1 MLEYSSC
8 AIRVSLFGEFYPL
21 FLKKN
26 QAKWRKVLLVVLLLE
41 KEPISNRSPKT
52 EREKCVGVGGR
63 ILCALC
69 RSIETVETFDCKQ
82 QEEQMY
88 HHQNHHHAPTP
99 TLVTASGTP
108 LKSSNKALTV
118 RAIISGAMVGIIIAS
133 MNVSFGLKTGWSQ
146 AGSVLAACIS
156 IGLFALIKPKLAFSM
171 EEANVAQT
179 VASAAGSMTMS
190 AGLIGPM
197 PALALLGYEF
207 SYLGLASWSI
217 SVAYL
222 GVFLA
227 VPLRDHFLVQHRLK
241 FPSGTA
247 TAECIRAAFALPSGN
262 SSSNSSSLN
271 VEMGEKG
278 GGNGNSSSTKTTAD
292 EEHFHHQQQQPEDR
306 ARKQFKS
313 LLCAA
318 LISFATAMV
327 AWKFPRFLKPPIL
340 VFLGLHEL
348 ARRGFGIRLDFALVG
363 GGMLM
368 GEKVGY
374 SVLAGAIIAWG
385 MIGPLAESKGWVS
398 DTENV
403 FNMKNGARGLLLW
416 PGVTFMA
423 VDSFSQLFKAMVIA
437 KFAASNDSSTITTT
451 TTTTTTSSNELQQ
464 RSDNIKHDSEE
475 VDNDATLSATP
486 FSIEENVP
494 RNWWITGLLFAVFS
508 SMVSQRILFGLK
520 LTTSIMSIPV
530 GLFMTYI
537 AIRCAGETD
546 INPIGPMGK
555 IIQLI
560 FAFLDPG
567 QLIANLVTA
576 AVACGGAGQA
586 GDLMHDFK
594 CGSILRLPPRTQ
606 LIAQMLGV
614 PFGVLGAVPSFLLF
628 LRTYELGGDEYPAPS
643 AFAWK
648 AVAEVL
654 TGSSEDGSNAVGV
667 PHQAVILSVLAALF
681 AVLVRTLEFKMQYKG
696 TARARLLA
704 EKIVPSPMALGIAF
718 IIPPEFSVMVF
729 FGAFLSGSWRR
740 RNKDSFESLSQLVAA
755 GFLAGSGIAGV
766 FAAGVTIAFMKST
779 LTRME

>member
-1 MLEYSSC
+1 MH
-8 AIRVSLFGEFYPL
+8 R
-21 FLKKN
+21 
-26 QAKWRKVLLVVLLLE
+26 
-41 KEPISNRSPKT
+41 
-52 EREKCVGVGGR
+52 
-63 ILCALC
+63 
-69 RSIETVETFDCKQ
+69 
-82 QEEQMY
+82 
-88 HHQNHHHAPTP
+88 HHHASSSSSSSSS
-99 TLVTASGTP
+99 SGGG
-108 LKSSNKALTV
+108 KALSV
-118 RAIISGAMVGIIIAS
+118 RAILSGSMVGIVIAS

-156 IGLFALIKPKLAFSM
+156 IGLFALIKPKLPFSK

-197 PALALLGYEF
+197 PALALLGYEHT
-207 SYLGLASWSI
+207 YLGLASWSI

-247 TAECIRAAFALPSGN
+247 TAECIRAAFALPPSGGGGGGGGAGN
-262 SSSNSSSLN
+262 SFSGSGN
-271 VEMGEKG
+271 VEMGEMKG
-278 GGNGNSSSTKTTAD
+278 GDSLDG
-292 EEHFHHQQQQPEDR
+292 EQQQQQQQPEDR

-313 LLCAA
+313 LLFAA
-318 LISFATAMV
+318 FVSFATAMV
-327 AWKFPRFLKPPIL
+327 AWKFPKFLKPPIL

-374 SVLAGAIIAWG
+374 SVLAGAIFAWG
-385 MIGPLAESKGWVS
+385 MIGPFAESKGWVS

-423 VDSFSQLFKAMVIA
+423 VDSFSQLFKAMVVA
-437 KFAASNDSSTITTT
+437 KYAATNDGGSST
-451 TTTTTTSSNELQQ
+451 TSEPQNME
-464 RSDNIKHDSEE
+464 SEE
-475 VDNDATLSATP
+475 NDNDATLSATP
-486 FSIEENVP
+486 FSSEENVP

-520 LTTSIMSIPV
+520 FTTSVMSIPV

-567 QLIANLVTA
+567 QMIANLVTA

-654 TGSSEDGSNAVGV
+654 TGSSSEDGGSAVGV
-667 PHQAVILSVLAALF
+667 PHQAIVLSVLAALF
-681 AVLVRTLEFKMQYKG
+681 AVFVRTLEFKMQYKG
-696 TARARLLA
+696 TARMKLLA
-704 EKIVPSPMALGIAF
+704 EKIIPSPMALGIAF

-729 FGAFLSGSWRR
+729 FGALLSGSWRR

-755 GFLAGSGIAGV
+755 GLLAGSGIAGV
-766 FAAGVTIAFMKST
+766 VAAGVTILAGG
-779 LTRME
+779 

>member
-1 MLEYSSC
+1 M
-8 AIRVSLFGEFYPL
+8 
-21 FLKKN
+21 
-26 QAKWRKVLLVVLLLE
+26 
-41 KEPISNRSPKT
+41 
-52 EREKCVGVGGR
+52 
-63 ILCALC
+63 
-69 RSIETVETFDCKQ
+69 
-82 QEEQMY
+82 
-88 HHQNHHHAPTP
+88 HHQHHLQHHHHHQP
-99 TLVTASGTP
+99 
-108 LKSSNKALTV
+108 KALTV
-118 RAIISGAMVGIIIAS
+118 RAILSGSAVGIVIAS

-156 IGLFALIKPKLAFSM
+156 IGLFALIKPRLPFSK

-197 PALALLGYEF
+197 PALALLGYEHT
-207 SYLGLASWSI
+207 YLGLASWSI

-247 TAECIRAAFALPSGN
+247 TAECIRAAFALPSG
-262 SSSNSSSLN
+262 SSSQRGSHG
-271 VEMGEKG
+271 VEMSEKG
-278 GGNGNSSSTKTTAD
+278 SNASTTED
-292 EEHFHHQQQQPEDR
+292 HHLQQQSEDR

-313 LLCAA
+313 LLFAA
-318 LISFATAMV
+318 FLSFATAMV
-327 AWKFPRFLKPPIL
+327 AWKFPKFLKPPIL
-340 VFLGLHEL
+340 VFVGLHEL
-348 ARRGFGIRLDFALVG
+348 ARRGFGIRIDLALVG

-374 SVLAGAIIAWG
+374 SVLAGAIFAWG
-385 MIGPLAESKGWVS
+385 MIGPFAELKGWVS

-423 VDSFSQLFKAMVIA
+423 VDSFSQLFKAMVVA
-437 KFAASNDSSTITTT
+437 KFAAANDSNEG
-451 TTTTTTSSNELQQ
+451 SNET
-464 RSDNIKHDSEE
+464 NTEIKHDSEE
-475 VDNDATLSATP
+475 NDNDAMLSATP
-486 FSIEENVP
+486 FSNEENVP
-494 RNWWITGLLFAVFS
+494 RNWWIIGILFAVFS

-520 LTTSIMSIPV
+520 FTTSFMSIPV
-530 GLFMTYI
+530 GLFITYI

-654 TGSSEDGSNAVGV
+654 TGSSEDGSSTVGV
-667 PHQAVILSVLAALF
+667 PHQAIVLSVLAALF
-681 AVLVRTLEFKMQYKG
+681 AVFVRVIEFKMQYKG
-696 TARARLLA
+696 TARMKLLA
-704 EKIVPSPMALGIAF
+704 DKITPSPMALGIAF

-740 RNKDSFESLSQLVAA
+740 RNRDSFESLSQLVAA
-755 GFLAGSGIAGV
+755 GLLAGSGIAGV
-766 FAAGVTIAFMKST
+766 VAAGVTILSGGG
-779 LTRME
+779 TRIVET

>member
-1 MLEYSSC
+1 
-8 AIRVSLFGEFYPL
+8 
-21 FLKKN
+21 
-26 QAKWRKVLLVVLLLE
+26 
-41 KEPISNRSPKT
+41 
-52 EREKCVGVGGR
+52 
-63 ILCALC
+63 
-69 RSIETVETFDCKQ
+69 
-82 QEEQMY
+82 
-88 HHQNHHHAPTP
+88 
-99 TLVTASGTP
+99 
-108 LKSSNKALTV
+108 
-118 RAIISGAMVGIIIAS
+118 MVGIVIAS

-156 IGLFALIKPKLAFSM
+156 IGLFALIKPKLPFSK

-197 PALALLGYEF
+197 PALALLGYEHT
-207 SYLGLASWSI
+207 YLGLASWSI

-247 TAECIRAAFALPSGN
+247 TAECIRAAFALPPSGGGDGGGAGN
-262 SSSNSSSLN
+262 SFSGSGN
-271 VEMGEKG
+271 VEMGEMKG
-278 GGNGNSSSTKTTAD
+278 GDSLDS
-292 EEHFHHQQQQPEDR
+292 EQQQQPEDR

-313 LLCAA
+313 LLFAA
-318 LISFATAMV
+318 FVSFATAMV
-327 AWKFPRFLKPPIL
+327 AWKFPKFLKPPIL

-374 SVLAGAIIAWG
+374 SVLAGAIFAWG
-385 MIGPLAESKGWVS
+385 MIGPFAESKGWVS

-423 VDSFSQLFKAMVIA
+423 VDSFSQLFKAMVVA
-437 KFAASNDSSTITTT
+437 KYAATNDGSST
-451 TTTTTTSSNELQQ
+451 TSEPQNME
-464 RSDNIKHDSEE
+464 SETN
-475 VDNDATLSATP
+475 DNDATLSATP
-486 FSIEENVP
+486 FSSEENVP

-520 LTTSIMSIPV
+520 FTTSVMSIPV

-654 TGSSEDGSNAVGV
+654 TGSSSEDGGSAVGV
-667 PHQAVILSVLAALF
+667 PHQAIVLSVLAALF
-681 AVLVRTLEFKMQYKG
+681 AVFVRTLEFKMQYKG
-696 TARARLLA
+696 TARMKLLA
-704 EKIVPSPMALGIAF
+704 EKIIPSPMALGIAF

-755 GFLAGSGIAGV
+755 GLLAGSGIAGV
-766 FAAGVTIAFMKST
+766 VAAGVTILAGGGGGQIVK
-779 LTRME
+779 RRER

>member
-1 MLEYSSC
+1 MY
-8 AIRVSLFGEFYPL
+8 LFGELDLFYPL
-21 FLKKN
+21 KIKQNGGKYYLYYSLKKN
-26 QAKWRKVLLVVLLLE
+26 RSRIDRPLRGRSALESDVFFARVVRLV
-41 KEPISNRSPKT
+41 
-52 EREKCVGVGGR
+52 
-63 ILCALC
+63 
-69 RSIETVETFDCKQ
+69 VETFDWK
-82 QEEQMY
+82 QEEMY
-88 HHQNHHHAPTP
+88 HQNHHHAPTP
-99 TLVTASGTP
+99 LTASGTT
-108 LKSSNKALTV
+108 LKSNKALTV

-292 EEHFHHQQQQPEDR
+292 EEHFHHQQQPEDR

-451 TTTTTTSSNELQQ
+451 TTTTITSSNELQQ

-654 TGSSEDGSNAVGV
+654 TGSSEYGSNAVGV

>member
-1 MLEYSSC
+1 MSSV
-8 AIRVSLFGEFYPL
+8 IRVVFVLVVRNKSVSLWRIGPLFYPL
-21 FLKKN
+21 KIKQNGGKYYLYYSLKKN
-26 QAKWRKVLLVVLLLE
+26 RSRIDRPLRGRSALE
-41 KEPISNRSPKT
+41 SNIFFARVSFDRWLK
-52 EREKCVGVGGR
+52 
-63 ILCALC
+63 L
-69 RSIETVETFDCKQ
+69 SIGWK
-82 QEEQMY
+82 QEEMY
-88 HHQNHHHAPTP
+88 HQNHHHAPTP
-99 TLVTASGTP
+99 TLTASGTT
-108 LKSSNKALTV
+108 LKSNKALTV

-292 EEHFHHQQQQPEDR
+292 EEHFHNQQQQPEDR

-374 SVLAGAIIAWG
+374 SVLAGAIFAWG

-437 KFAASNDSSTITTT
+437 KFAASNDSSTTTSSTTT
-451 TTTTTTSSNELQQ
+451 TTITSSNELQQ

-475 VDNDATLSATP
+475 VDNDAALSATP

-520 LTTSIMSIPV
+520 LTTSVMSIPV

>member
-1 MLEYSSC
+1 
-8 AIRVSLFGEFYPL
+8 
-21 FLKKN
+21 
-26 QAKWRKVLLVVLLLE
+26 
-41 KEPISNRSPKT
+41 
-52 EREKCVGVGGR
+52 
-63 ILCALC
+63 
-69 RSIETVETFDCKQ
+69 
-82 QEEQMY
+82 
-88 HHQNHHHAPTP
+88 
-99 TLVTASGTP
+99 
-108 LKSSNKALTV
+108 
-118 RAIISGAMVGIIIAS
+118 MVGIVIAS

-156 IGLFALIKPKLAFSM
+156 IGLFALIKPKLPFSK

-197 PALALLGYEF
+197 PALALLGYEHT
-207 SYLGLASWSI
+207 YLGLASWSI

-247 TAECIRAAFALPSGN
+247 TAECIRAAFALPPSGGGGGGAGN
-262 SSSNSSSLN
+262 SFSGSGN
-271 VEMGEKG
+271 VEMGEMKG
-278 GGNGNSSSTKTTAD
+278 GDSLDG
-292 EEHFHHQQQQPEDR
+292 EQRQQQQQPEDR

-313 LLCAA
+313 LLFAA
-318 LISFATAMV
+318 FVSFATAMV
-327 AWKFPRFLKPPIL
+327 AWKFPKFLKPPIL

-374 SVLAGAIIAWG
+374 SVLAGAIFAWG
-385 MIGPLAESKGWVS
+385 MIGPFAESKGWVS

-423 VDSFSQLFKAMVIA
+423 VDSFSQLFKAMVVA
-437 KFAASNDSSTITTT
+437 KYAAANDGGSSK
-451 TTTTTTSSNELQQ
+451 TSEPQNME
-464 RSDNIKHDSEE
+464 SEE
-475 VDNDATLSATP
+475 NDNDATLSATP
-486 FSIEENVP
+486 FSSEENVP

-520 LTTSIMSIPV
+520 FTTSFMSIPV

-654 TGSSEDGSNAVGV
+654 TGSSSEDGGNAVGV
-667 PHQAVILSVLAALF
+667 PHQAIVLSVLAALF
-681 AVLVRTLEFKMQYKG
+681 AVFVRTLEFNMQYKG
-696 TARARLLA
+696 TARMKLLA
-704 EKIVPSPMALGIAF
+704 EKMIPSPMALGIAF

-755 GFLAGSGIAGV
+755 GLLAGSGIAGV
-766 FAAGVTIAFMKST
+766 VAAGVTILAGGG
-779 LTRME
+779 

>member
-1 MLEYSSC
+1 MY
-8 AIRVSLFGEFYPL
+8 LFGELDLFYPL
-21 FLKKN
+21 KIKQNGGKYYLYYSLKKN
-26 QAKWRKVLLVVLLLE
+26 RSRIDRPLRGRSALESDIFFARVVRLV
-41 KEPISNRSPKT
+41 
-52 EREKCVGVGGR
+52 
-63 ILCALC
+63 
-69 RSIETVETFDCKQ
+69 VETFDWK
-82 QEEQMY
+82 QEEMY
-88 HHQNHHHAPTP
+88 HQNHHHAPTP
-99 TLVTASGTP
+99 LTASGTT
-108 LKSSNKALTV
+108 LKSNKALTV

-278 GGNGNSSSTKTTAD
+278 GGNGNNSSTKTTAD
-292 EEHFHHQQQQPEDR
+292 EEHFHHQQQPEDR

-451 TTTTTTSSNELQQ
+451 TTTTTITSSNELQQ

>member
-1 MLEYSSC
+1 MH
-8 AIRVSLFGEFYPL
+8 R
-21 FLKKN
+21 
-26 QAKWRKVLLVVLLLE
+26 
-41 KEPISNRSPKT
+41 
-52 EREKCVGVGGR
+52 
-63 ILCALC
+63 
-69 RSIETVETFDCKQ
+69 
-82 QEEQMY
+82 
-88 HHQNHHHAPTP
+88 HHHHASSSSSSSSS
-99 TLVTASGTP
+99 SGGG
-108 LKSSNKALTV
+108 KALSV
-118 RAIISGAMVGIIIAS
+118 RAILSGSMVGIVIAS

-156 IGLFALIKPKLAFSM
+156 IGLFALIKPKLPFSK

-197 PALALLGYEF
+197 PALALLGYEHT
-207 SYLGLASWSI
+207 YLGLASWSI

-247 TAECIRAAFALPSGN
+247 TAECIRAAFALPPSGGGDGGGAGN
-262 SSSNSSSLN
+262 SFSGSGN
-271 VEMGEKG
+271 VEMGEMKG
-278 GGNGNSSSTKTTAD
+278 GDSLDS
-292 EEHFHHQQQQPEDR
+292 EQQQQQPEDR

-313 LLCAA
+313 LLFAA
-318 LISFATAMV
+318 FVSFATAMV
-327 AWKFPRFLKPPIL
+327 AWKFPKFLKPPIL

-374 SVLAGAIIAWG
+374 SVLAGAIFAWG
-385 MIGPLAESKGWVS
+385 MIGPFAESKGWVS
-398 DTENV
+398 DTANV

-423 VDSFSQLFKAMVIA
+423 VDSFSQLFKAMVVA
-437 KFAASNDSSTITTT
+437 KYAATNDGSST
-451 TTTTTTSSNELQQ
+451 TSEPQNME
-464 RSDNIKHDSEE
+464 SETN
-475 VDNDATLSATP
+475 DNDATLSATP
-486 FSIEENVP
+486 FSSEENVP

-520 LTTSIMSIPV
+520 FTTSVMSIPV

-654 TGSSEDGSNAVGV
+654 TGSSSEDGGSAVGV
-667 PHQAVILSVLAALF
+667 PHQAIVLSVLAALF
-681 AVLVRTLEFKMQYKG
+681 AVFVRTLEFKMQYKG
-696 TARARLLA
+696 TARMKLLA
-704 EKIVPSPMALGIAF
+704 EKIIPSPMALGIAF

-755 GFLAGSGIAGV
+755 GLLAGSGIAGV
-766 FAAGVTIAFMKST
+766 VAAGVTILAGGGGGQIVK
-779 LTRME
+779 RRER

>member
-1 MLEYSSC
+1 
-8 AIRVSLFGEFYPL
+8 
-21 FLKKN
+21 
-26 QAKWRKVLLVVLLLE
+26 
-41 KEPISNRSPKT
+41 
-52 EREKCVGVGGR
+52 
-63 ILCALC
+63 
-69 RSIETVETFDCKQ
+69 
-82 QEEQMY
+82 MY
-88 HHQNHHHAPTP
+88 HQNQNTST
-99 TLVTASGTP
+99 TLTASTTT
-108 LKSSNKALTV
+108 KSNKALTV

-416 PGVTFMA
+416 PGGDV
-423 VDSFSQLFKAMVIA
+423 
-437 KFAASNDSSTITTT
+437 
-451 TTTTTTSSNELQQ
+451 
-464 RSDNIKHDSEE
+464 
-475 VDNDATLSATP
+475 
-486 FSIEENVP
+486 
-494 RNWWITGLLFAVFS
+494 
-508 SMVSQRILFGLK
+508 
-520 LTTSIMSIPV
+520 
-530 GLFMTYI
+530 Y
-537 AIRCAGETD
+537 
-546 INPIGPMGK
+546 
-555 IIQLI
+555 
-560 FAFLDPG
+560 
-567 QLIANLVTA
+567 
-576 AVACGGAGQA
+576 GG
-586 GDLMHDFK
+586 
-594 CGSILRLPPRTQ
+594 
-606 LIAQMLGV
+606 
-614 PFGVLGAVPSFLLF
+614 
-628 LRTYELGGDEYPAPS
+628 
-643 AFAWK
+643 
-648 AVAEVL
+648 
-654 TGSSEDGSNAVGV
+654 
-667 PHQAVILSVLAALF
+667 
-681 AVLVRTLEFKMQYKG
+681 
-696 TARARLLA
+696 
-704 EKIVPSPMALGIAF
+704 
-718 IIPPEFSVMVF
+718 
-729 FGAFLSGSWRR
+729 
-740 RNKDSFESLSQLVAA
+740 
-755 GFLAGSGIAGV
+755 
-766 FAAGVTIAFMKST
+766 
-779 LTRME
+779 

>member
-1 MLEYSSC
+1 MH
-8 AIRVSLFGEFYPL
+8 R
-21 FLKKN
+21 
-26 QAKWRKVLLVVLLLE
+26 
-41 KEPISNRSPKT
+41 
-52 EREKCVGVGGR
+52 
-63 ILCALC
+63 
-69 RSIETVETFDCKQ
+69 
-82 QEEQMY
+82 
-88 HHQNHHHAPTP
+88 HHHASSSS
-99 TLVTASGTP
+99 SGGG
-108 LKSSNKALTV
+108 KALSV
-118 RAIISGAMVGIIIAS
+118 RAILSGSMVGIVIAS

-156 IGLFALIKPKLAFSM
+156 IGLFALIKPKLPFSK

-197 PALALLGYEF
+197 PALALLGYEHT
-207 SYLGLASWSI
+207 YLGLASWSI

-247 TAECIRAAFALPSGN
+247 TAECIRAAFALPPSGGGGGVGGAGN
-262 SSSNSSSLN
+262 SFSGSGN
-271 VEMGEKG
+271 VEMGEMKSG
-278 GGNGNSSSTKTTAD
+278 DSLDG
-292 EEHFHHQQQQPEDR
+292 EQQQQQQQPEDR

-313 LLCAA
+313 LLFAA
-318 LISFATAMV
+318 FVSFATAMV
-327 AWKFPRFLKPPIL
+327 AWKFPKFLKPPIL

-374 SVLAGAIIAWG
+374 SVLAGAIFAWG
-385 MIGPLAESKGWVS
+385 MIGPFAESKGWVS

-423 VDSFSQLFKAMVIA
+423 VDSFSQLFKAMVVA
-437 KFAASNDSSTITTT
+437 KYAATNDGGSSTTGEPQ
-451 TTTTTTSSNELQQ
+451 NME
-464 RSDNIKHDSEE
+464 SEE
-475 VDNDATLSATP
+475 NDNDATLSATP
-486 FSIEENVP
+486 FSSEENVP

-520 LTTSIMSIPV
+520 FTTSVMSIPV

-567 QLIANLVTA
+567 SMIANLVTA

-654 TGSSEDGSNAVGV
+654 TGSSSEDGGSTVGV
-667 PHQAVILSVLAALF
+667 PHQAIVLSVLAALF
-681 AVLVRTLEFKMQYKG
+681 AVFVRTLEFKMQYKG
-696 TARARLLA
+696 TARMKLLA
-704 EKIVPSPMALGIAF
+704 EKMIPSPMALGIAF

-729 FGAFLSGSWRR
+729 FGALLSGSWRR

-755 GFLAGSGIAGV
+755 GLLAGSGIAGV
-766 FAAGVTIAFMKST
+766 VAAGVTILAGGGGGI
-779 LTRME
+779 

>member
-1 MLEYSSC
+1 MY
-8 AIRVSLFGEFYPL
+8 LFGELDLFYPL
-21 FLKKN
+21 KIKQNGGKYYLYYSLKKN
-26 QAKWRKVLLVVLLLE
+26 RSRIDRPLRGRSALESDVFFARVVRLV
-41 KEPISNRSPKT
+41 
-52 EREKCVGVGGR
+52 
-63 ILCALC
+63 
-69 RSIETVETFDCKQ
+69 VETFDWK
-82 QEEQMY
+82 QEEMY
-88 HHQNHHHAPTP
+88 HQNHHHAPTP
-99 TLVTASGTP
+99 LTASGTT
-108 LKSSNKALTV
+108 LKSNKALTV

-437 KFAASNDSSTITTT
+437 KFAASNDSSTTTSSSTTT
-451 TTTTTTSSNELQQ
+451 TTITSSNELQQ
-464 RSDNIKHDSEE
+464 RADNIKHDSEE

>member
-1 MLEYSSC
+1 MY
-8 AIRVSLFGEFYPL
+8 LFGELDLFYPL
-21 FLKKN
+21 KIKQNGGKYYLYYSLKKN
-26 QAKWRKVLLVVLLLE
+26 RSRIDRPLRGRSALESDVFFARVVRLV
-41 KEPISNRSPKT
+41 
-52 EREKCVGVGGR
+52 
-63 ILCALC
+63 
-69 RSIETVETFDCKQ
+69 VETFDWK
-82 QEEQMY
+82 QEEMY
-88 HHQNHHHAPTP
+88 HQNHHHAPTP
-99 TLVTASGTP
+99 LTASGTT
-108 LKSSNKALTV
+108 LKSNKALTV

-327 AWKFPRFLKPPIL
+327 AWKFQRFLKPPIL

-451 TTTTTTSSNELQQ
+451 TTTTTITSSNELQQ

-486 FSIEENVP
+486 FSIEDNVP

>member
-1 MLEYSSC
+1 M
-8 AIRVSLFGEFYPL
+8 
-21 FLKKN
+21 
-26 QAKWRKVLLVVLLLE
+26 
-41 KEPISNRSPKT
+41 
-52 EREKCVGVGGR
+52 
-63 ILCALC
+63 
-69 RSIETVETFDCKQ
+69 VETFDWL
-82 QEEQMY
+82 ETDEMY
-88 HHQNHHHAPTP
+88 HQNHHHAPP
-99 TLVTASGTP
+99 TTLTASTTT
-108 LKSSNKALTV
+108 KSNKALTV

-451 TTTTTTSSNELQQ
+451 TTTTITSSNELQQ
-464 RSDNIKHDSEE
+464 RSNNIKHDSEE
-475 VDNDATLSATP
+475 VDNDAALSATP

>member
-1 MLEYSSC
+1 MY
-8 AIRVSLFGEFYPL
+8 LFGELDLFYPL
-21 FLKKN
+21 KIEQNGGKYYLYYSLKKN
-26 QAKWRKVLLVVLLLE
+26 RSRIDRPLRGRSALESDIFFARVVRLV
-41 KEPISNRSPKT
+41 
-52 EREKCVGVGGR
+52 
-63 ILCALC
+63 
-69 RSIETVETFDCKQ
+69 VETFDWK
-82 QEEQMY
+82 QEEMY
-88 HHQNHHHAPTP
+88 HQNHHHAPTP
-99 TLVTASGTP
+99 LTASGTT
-108 LKSSNKALTV
+108 LKSNKALTV

-292 EEHFHHQQQQPEDR
+292 EEHFHHQQQPEDR

-437 KFAASNDSSTITTT
+437 KFATSNDSSTITTT
-451 TTTTTTSSNELQQ
+451 TTTTITSSNELQQ

-654 TGSSEDGSNAVGV
+654 TGSSEYGSNAVGV

>member
-1 MLEYSSC
+1 MY
-8 AIRVSLFGEFYPL
+8 LFGELDLFYPL
-21 FLKKN
+21 KIKQNGGKYYLYYSLKKN
-26 QAKWRKVLLVVLLLE
+26 RSRIDRPLRGRSALESDIFFARVVRLV
-41 KEPISNRSPKT
+41 
-52 EREKCVGVGGR
+52 
-63 ILCALC
+63 
-69 RSIETVETFDCKQ
+69 VETFDWK
-82 QEEQMY
+82 QEEMY
-88 HHQNHHHAPTP
+88 HQNHHHAPTP
-99 TLVTASGTP
+99 LTASGTT
-108 LKSSNKALTV
+108 LKSNKALTV

-278 GGNGNSSSTKTTAD
+278 GGNGNNSSTKTTAD

-451 TTTTTTSSNELQQ
+451 TTTTTITSSNELQQ